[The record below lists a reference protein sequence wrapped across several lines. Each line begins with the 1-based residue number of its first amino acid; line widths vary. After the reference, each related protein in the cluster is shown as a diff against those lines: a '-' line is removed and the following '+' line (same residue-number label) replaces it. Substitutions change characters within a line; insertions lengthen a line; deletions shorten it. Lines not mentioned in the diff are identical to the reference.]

1 MNAFISKMISSE
13 QFDIKEAGEALFIF
27 SLANNFKMKKLLLFL
42 LFVVVVHARW
52 SLNYAA
58 KHHDDDGD
66 HDHDELDWW
75 EHGVFYQVTN
85 WWL

>member
-1 MNAFISKMISSE
+1 
-13 QFDIKEAGEALFIF
+13 
-27 SLANNFKMKKLLLFL
+27 MKKLLLFL